1 MFKTEACF
9 FLILDQNSYMSFDH
23 KKLKK
28 IKMLV
33 MDVDGILTDSRI
45 ILDSSLGWKRF
56 FSVRDGIGINQ
67 IQDKGYKT
75 AVITGAN
82 SEDVRLRMQHLKIDY
97 FFENKKDKGPAFD
110 ELKKLSG
117 FSNEDI
123 AYIGDDIYDIPL
135 LQMAGF
141 SATVPEAVEDVINE
155 CDYITN
161 RNGGYGAVR
170 DLCEIILKHGFFS
183 GESQ

>member
-1 MFKTEACF
+1 
-9 FLILDQNSYMSFDH
+9 MSFDVA
-23 KKLKK
+23 KLKN

-33 MDVDGILTDSRI
+33 MDVDGIMTDSRI

-67 IQDKGYKT
+67 LRHHGYKT
-75 AVITGAN
+75 GVITGAN
-82 SEDVRLRMQHLKIDY
+82 SEDVRQRMQHLKIDY
-97 FFENKKDKGPAFD
+97 FFENKNDKGPAFE

-117 FSNEDI
+117 FSNAEV
-123 AYIGDDIYDIPL
+123 AYIGDDIFDIPL
-135 LQMAGF
+135 LKVAGF
-141 SATVPEAVEDVINE
+141 SATVPEAVEEVINE

-161 RNGGYGAVR
+161 RGGGYGAVR
-170 DLCEIILKHGFFS
+170 DLCQIILRHGFFS

>member
-1 MFKTEACF
+1 MEANKEK
-9 FLILDQNSYMSFDH
+9 IS
-23 KKLKK
+23 K

-56 FSVRDGIGINQ
+56 FSVRDGIGIKQ
-67 IQDKGYKT
+67 LQHHGYKT

-82 SEDVRLRMQHLKIDY
+82 SDDVRKRMEGLKIDY
-97 FFENKKDKGPAFD
+97 FFENKLDKGPAFE
-110 ELKKLSG
+110 ELKKVSG
-117 FSNEDI
+117 FSDEEI
-123 AYIGDDIYDIPL
+123 SYIGDDIYDIPL
-135 LQMAGF
+135 LRLCGF

-161 RNGGYGAVR
+161 RGGGYGAVR
-170 DLCEIILKHGFFS
+170 DLCHLILKYGYFS
-183 GESQ
+183 KETR

>member
-1 MFKTEACF
+1 ME
-9 FLILDQNSYMSFDH
+9 LDLN
-23 KKLKK
+23 KVKN

-33 MDVDGILTDSRI
+33 MDVDGIMTDTRI

-56 FSVRDGIGINQ
+56 FSVRDGIGIHQ
-67 IQDKGYKT
+67 LRKHGYKT

-97 FFENKKDKGPAFD
+97 FYENKLDKGPAFED
-110 ELKKLSG
+110 LKKESG
-117 FSNEDI
+117 FSDQEI
-123 AYIGDDIYDIPL
+123 SYIGDDIFDIPL
-135 LQMAGF
+135 LNQVGF
-141 SATVPEAVEDVINE
+141 SATVPEAVEEVLNE

-170 DLCEIILKHGFFS
+170 DLCQIILKHGYFS
-183 GESQ
+183 EG